1 MRALDIIGMCLRNL
15 FRRKFRTF
23 LTVSGVV
30 IGTCAIIVM
39 ISLGIAISAS
49 QDEMMTSYG
58 DLTVIDVYGWDPQ
71 NPLNDE
77 SLASILQLEGVDV
90 VTPFLYYYEA
100 ESINIVGGN
109 KDRYSMRVQYEMS
122 AVYPDALEKLGYRVQ
137 EGTFLPSTNSSKKI
151 QVLVGEQMAY
161 QFEDTKKSWQNNRVY
176 PYPDEFGNIAPPFL
190 DPMKD
195 PLRLV
200 LPMEKTKLEYEVEV
214 VGVMVGDPTKNWAT
228 MNGLFISIGDMNRI
242 RADYEKLAGKTKSNS
257 NGRNASVYTGYNN
270 VIVKAVH
277 IDMVTKVEAAIHELG
292 FTETYSRESERQQM
306 QKSAARV
313 QMILGGLGAI
323 SLFVAAISI
332 TNTMI
337 MSVYERTREIGVM
350 KVLGCLVGN
359 IRTIFLMEAGLI
371 GFMGGVFGVAI
382 SYLLSFL
389 LNTFGNAMGGDG
401 ILGGLIGGMFFG
413 GSGARISIIPPWLVL
428 LGMTF
433 ATLIGLASGFYPA
446 NRAVKIGALE
456 AIKQE

>member
-1 MRALDIIGMCLRNL
+1 MKVWDIISMCLRNL

-49 QDEMMTSYG
+49 QNEMMTSYG

-71 NPLNDE
+71 NPLDDAA
-77 SLASILQLEGVDV
+77 LASFLQIEGVDV

-100 ESINIVGGN
+100 ESIDMVGGN
-109 KDRYSMRVQYEMS
+109 KDRYSMRVQYEMA
-122 AVYPDALEKLGYRVQ
+122 AVYPDALEKLGYQ
-137 EGTFLPSTNSSKKI
+137 LLEGAYLPSANSSKKI

-176 PYPDEFGNIAPPFL
+176 PYPDEFGNISPPFL
-190 DPMKD
+190 NPMKE
-195 PLRLV
+195 PLRMV
-200 LPMEKTKLEYEVEV
+200 LTLDKNKLEYEVEV
-214 VGVMVGDPTKNWAT
+214 VGVMKGDPQKNWVT
-228 MNGLFISIGDMNRI
+228 MNGLFVSISDLNRM
-242 RADYEKLAGKTKSNS
+242 RVDYEKMAGKTKTNTRHSNAYS
-257 NGRNASVYTGYNN
+257 GYNN
-270 VIVKAVH
+270 VVVKATN
-277 IDMVTKVEAAIHELG
+277 IDVVTDVEAAIHELG
-292 FTETYSRESERQQM
+292 FTETYSRESDRQQM

-359 IRTIFLMEAGLI
+359 IRTIFLMEAGFI
-371 GFMGGVFGVAI
+371 GFMGGVLGVGL
-382 SYLLSFL
+382 SYLLSFV
-389 LNTFGNAMGGDG
+389 LNTFGSAMGGDG
-401 ILGGLIGGMFFG
+401 LLGGLLGGMFMG
-413 GSGARISIIPPWLVL
+413 DNTRISIIPPWLVV

-433 ATLIGLASGFYPA
+433 ATLIGLVSGFSPA